1 MMNKNFFADY
11 FLARI
16 NSLLNKFG
24 YEFVVNNLNNRP
36 KYFVKNLI
44 CINVG
49 SGDWEANGWINLD
62 YPTIWYSNA
71 QSKHKITPYDIR
83 KDKLPFEDHSVDRI
97 YCSHVIEHI
106 EDVFVNTFFTE
117 AFRVLKKNG
126 GIRISCPDAE
136 FLYQATKANQH
147 YWLWRDSWFNDIK
160 FYDGPPPSPLDY
172 LIREVATPK
181 LMGYKNS
188 IETKCFMKEFES
200 LSMDDFLQE
209 ITKNLY
215 FRKEFPGDHINF
227 WTFDKM
233 KKKLAN
239 AGFSIIIRS
248 KWNGSIFKEM
258 QCPEKFD
265 LTYPNMSLYV
275 ECVK

>member
-1 MMNKNFFADY
+1 MMNRKVVADY
-11 FLARI
+11 FLSRI
-16 NSLLNKFG
+16 NSLLSKLG
-24 YEFVVNNLNNRP
+24 YEFVVNNLNNKS
-36 KYFVKNLI
+36 KYCVQDLL

-62 YPTIWYSNA
+62 YPTTWYSNA
-71 QSKHKITPYDIR
+71 QSKHKIVAYDIR
-83 KDKLPFEDHSVDRI
+83 KDNLPFEDNTVDRI
-97 YCSHVIEHI
+97 YCSHVVEHV
-106 EDVFVNTFFTE
+106 EDVYVNNFFVE

-136 FLYQATKANQH
+136 FLYRATKTNQH
-147 YWLWRDSWFNDIK
+147 YWLWRDSWFNEKK
-160 FYDGPPPSPLDY
+160 FYEGPSPSPLDY

-181 LMGYKNS
+181 LKGYKYS
-188 IETKCFMKEFES
+188 IGASNFKEEFES
-200 LSMDDFLQE
+200 LSMTAFLQQL
-209 ITKNLY
+209 TKNLS
-215 FRKEFPGDHINF
+215 FRKDYPGDHINF

-233 KKKLAN
+233 KNSLAN
-239 AGFSIIIRS
+239 AGFSTIIQS
-248 KWNGSIFKEM
+248 KWNASIFEEM